1 MKKSRYLDFQGG
13 ISIFLILIFAIFLG
27 ACSTP
32 RADQVKIDR
41 AINNFIDT
49 TLDCP
54 PSSVTSCSL
63 DSPYRELVGKAFSS
77 NADSSKHYV
86 NLLNFGDDAFVA
98 RIHLIRA
105 ARKTIYLQTFI
116 WGNDVTSRFTSRELL
131 IAARRGVQVKVL
143 VDQFML
149 GTGFKLEYAAVA
161 HSNLEVKIYNPVS
174 NKAVVTGLEMAR
186 ASIVEFGKT
195 NQRMH
200 NKVMVVDNQIAIIGG
215 RNIENKYFD
224 MDPDYI
230 FKDTEVLVVGRVVQ
244 DMRRSFLDYWY
255 YEKSI
260 YLKDLTDVG
269 YKIISITTTDPV
281 SDILRSPVNQKLVE
295 FDRKASSFAYIQ
307 NTFSSK
313 STEVN
318 GRVAFYSD
326 PPGKTRENDD
336 PLSKPTL
343 RARKDLLQ
351 QARES
356 VIIQTPYLCFSKDGL
371 KQFEQLRKQFP
382 GLQIIVSTNSLASTD
397 GLPVYAIS
405 LLQKKHLLQNLGIQI
420 FELKP
425 VPGDVRQMIRPYD
438 QRVAE
443 KKSMNGNSGDLR
455 PELKSG
461 PRVGIHGKS
470 FVVNGKIAWI
480 GSHNFDPR
488 SDHLNT
494 EAALV
499 IWDENVA
506 RDLKDSIL
514 LDTEPQNSWVVAKRR
529 KLPILSYFTGF
540 METLSGMIPIVDV
553 WPFFYS
559 TSYELRPGGMVV
571 PSDHPDFHKHYQS
584 VGSFPGLNFTLK
596 GIIARPIRMLAG
608 VAMPLI

>member
-1 MKKSRYLDFQGG
+1 MKTLRRLEFKGG
-13 ISIFLILIFAIFLG
+13 VSIFLILVSVIFLE

-32 RADQVKIDR
+32 RANQVKIDR

-49 TLDCP
+49 SLDCP
-54 PSSVTSCSL
+54 PSSVTSCSQN
-63 DSPYRELVGKAFSS
+63 SPYQELVEKAFSS

-86 NLLNFGDDAFVA
+86 NLLNFGDDAFVV

-105 ARKTIYLQTFI
+105 ARKTIYLQTYI
-116 WGNDVTSRFTSRELL
+116 WGNDETSRFISRELL

-149 GTGFKLEYAAVA
+149 GTGLKLEYAAVA
-161 HSNLEVKIYNPVS
+161 HSNIEVKIYNPVS
-174 NKAVVTGLEMAR
+174 NKAVVTGLEIAR
-186 ASIVEFGKT
+186 ATIVEFGKT

-224 MDPDYI
+224 MDPNYI

-244 DMRRSFLDYWY
+244 DIRRSFLDYWY

-281 SDILRSPVNQKLVE
+281 SDILRSPVSPKLVE
-295 FDRKASSFAYIQ
+295 FDRNASSFTYIQ
-307 NTFSSK
+307 NTFSAS
-313 STEVN
+313 STEVD

-326 PPGKTRENDD
+326 PPGKIKEHDD
-336 PLSKPTL
+336 LKYKPTL
-343 RARKDLLQ
+343 RARKDLFQ

-356 VIIQTPYLCFSKDGL
+356 ITIQTPYLCFSKDGL
-371 KQFEQLRKQFP
+371 SQLEQIRKQFP
-382 GLQIIVSTNSLASTD
+382 GLKIVVSTNSLASTD
-397 GLPVYAIS
+397 SLPVYAIS
-405 LLQKKHLLQNLGIQI
+405 LLQKKQLLQNLGIQI
-420 FELKP
+420 YELKP
-425 VPGDVRQMIRPYD
+425 VPGDVREMIRVYD

-443 KKSMNGNSGDLR
+443 KASMHGNSDDLR
-455 PELKSG
+455 PELRSG

-470 FVVNGKIAWI
+470 FVLNDKITWI

-506 RDLKDSIL
+506 RDLKDHIL
-514 LDTEPQNSWVVAKRR
+514 RDTEPQNSWVVAKRR

-540 METLSGMIPIVDV
+540 METASRMIPIVDV

-559 TSYELRPGGMVV
+559 TSYELRSGGMVV
-571 PSDHPDFHKHYQS
+571 PSDHPDFHKHYKS
-584 VGSFPGLNFTLK
+584 VGSFPGLNFTPK
-596 GIIARPIRMLAG
+596 GIMARPIRMLAG
-608 VAMPLI
+608 MAMPLI